1 MSHQDGTPGQPPVP
15 GARADAAPA
24 DAAKAAPADT
34 APADTAPANAADA
47 APADPRADAARAEEV
62 PGEAAVGNPDVDV
75 EASRLVRIIAALV
88 LVVLSG
94 TFLFFVF
101 DIRSP
106 KGLDP
111 AGPRF
116 FPLLVTSA
124 WVLLS
129 VAYLV
134 EGLRSPRVA
143 TQPDGAEAGTEGR
156 PTDRTWFEPVAISAL
171 LLLYAF
177 LVVPLGYV
185 ISTVLLFFVAARVLG
200 SRQVARDA
208 VVAVVLTVL
217 VYLAFTRFLDISL
230 PEGVL
235 GL

>member
-1 MSHQDGTPGQPPVP
+1 MTAQDGTPVGDTPTAAATEAAPGGQVPGDPVP
-15 GARADAAPA
+15 GAQTPGGAVPG
-24 DAAKAAPADT
+24 
-34 APADTAPANAADA
+34 
-47 APADPRADAARAEEV
+47 EQV
-62 PGEAAVGNPDVDV
+62 PGEAAVGNPDADV
-75 EASRLVRIIAALV
+75 EASRPVRIVAALV
-88 LVVLSG
+88 LMVLSA
-94 TFLFFVF
+94 TFLVFVF

-106 KGLDP
+106 DGLDP

-124 WVLLS
+124 WLLLS

-134 EGLRSPRVA
+134 EGLRSPPVA
-143 TQPDGAEAGTEGR
+143 RPAAGTGHGTAMSGEAS
-156 PTDRTWFEPVAISAL
+156 DARTWFEPVAIAVL

-185 ISTVLLFFVAARVLG
+185 VSTALLFFVAARVLG

-208 VVAVVLTVL
+208 VVAVVLTVV
-217 VYLAFTRFLDISL
+217 VYIAFTRFLDISL
-230 PEGVL
+230 PAGVL

>member
-1 MSHQDGTPGQPPVP
+1 MSTPDET
-15 GARADAAPA
+15 A
-24 DAAKAAPADT
+24 AAKAAVPADET
-34 APADTAPANAADA
+34 
-47 APADPRADAARAEEV
+47 AARST
-62 PGEAAVGNPDVDV
+62 DVEV

-94 TFLFFVF
+94 TFLVGVF

-124 WVLLS
+124 WLLLS
-129 VAYLV
+129 LGYLV
-134 EGLRSPRVA
+134 EGLRSPRTA
-143 TQPDGAEAGTEGR
+143 DKS
-156 PTDRTWFEPVAISAL
+156 DRSWFEPLAVSAL

-177 LVVPLGYV
+177 LVVPLGYL
-185 ISTVLLFFVAARVLG
+185 IATALLFFVVARVLG
-200 SRQVARDA
+200 SRQVGRDA
-208 VVAVVLTVL
+208 VVAVVMTVI
-217 VYLAFTRFLDISL
+217 VYVAFTQFLDISL

>member
-1 MSHQDGTPGQPPVP
+1 MSDAAAGKPPVEEDAAAAQPPV
-15 GARADAAPA
+15 DEDTPA
-24 DAAKAAPADT
+24 V
-34 APADTAPANAADA
+34 
-47 APADPRADAARAEEV
+47 DP
-62 PGEAAVGNPDVDV
+62 DV
-75 EASRLVRIIAALV
+75 EASRIVRIVAALV
-88 LVVLSG
+88 LVVLSA
-94 TFLFFVF
+94 TFLVFVF

-129 VAYLV
+129 LAYLV
-134 EGLRSPRVA
+134 EGLRSPR
-143 TQPDGAEAGTEGR
+143 TDGAGEAADGAAA
-156 PTDRTWFEPVAISAL
+156 RTWFEPAAISGL
-171 LLLYAF
+171 HLLYAF

-185 ISTVLLFFVAARVLG
+185 IATALLFFVAVRVLG
-200 SRQVARDA
+200 SRLVARDA
-208 VVAVVLTVL
+208 VVAVLLTLL
-217 VYLAFTRFLDISL
+217 VYIAFTRFLDISL